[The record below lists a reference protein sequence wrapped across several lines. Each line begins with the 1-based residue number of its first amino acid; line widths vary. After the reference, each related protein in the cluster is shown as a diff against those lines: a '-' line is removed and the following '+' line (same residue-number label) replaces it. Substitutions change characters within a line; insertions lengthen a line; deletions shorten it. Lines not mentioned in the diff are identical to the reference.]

1 MFEFLLLC
9 GNSLITNYMN
19 PNCKETNYLD
29 ISSDYAYYDNV
40 INFSPELQGN
50 LDIIDSFE
58 KLEYNWNG
66 YGGLKLSK
74 SVIDNARSALYFLD
88 RQPDIFPTGRNSI
101 QFEYEREN
109 GDYLEFEIFENSIVA
124 FQIVADEETECG
136 VNEKEMEKMVIEF
149 YA

>member
-1 MFEFLLLC
+1 
-9 GNSLITNYMN
+9 MN

-40 INFSPELQGN
+40 IIFSPELQGN